1 MLRTVMH
8 RLAPL
13 LGLVLFGL
21 AVWALHHQLKS
32 NSLAD
37 ILGAFETIPAH
48 RIGLAILFTVLGY
61 GILTGY
67 DYLAMQYVHQTI
79 GYGRIAMAAFIGYAF
94 SNSIGHSFLTG
105 GGVRY
110 RLYSQ
115 WGLSGIDVVKV
126 VVVAHVT
133 FYLGMLVLI
142 GLGCVVEPR
151 PIAHEIHL
159 PEAAVMGIGAG
170 MLGVV
175 LAYLVWTT
183 IRKTPVRIRQVEF
196 AIPSLGFSAAQLIV
210 ASLDMALMAGVL
222 WVLLPTP
229 PESHMTFFGFLGL
242 FMVAQVLA
250 VGSQVPG
257 GLGVFEMLML
267 HVMTAPGINNGG
279 VADGESAVS
288 TEPEVLA
295 ALLIYRLVYFIGPLA
310 LGAALLGL
318 HELRMRRKAQ
328 GEPARPRAGGV

>member
-1 MLRTVMH
+1 MFRTVLH
-8 RLAPL
+8 RIAPL
-13 LGLVLFGL
+13 LGVVLFGM
-21 AVWALHHQLKS
+21 AVWALYHQLKS
-32 NSLAD
+32 NSIDD
-37 ILGAFETIPAH
+37 ILGAFRTIPAH
-48 RIGLAILFTVLGY
+48 RIGLAILLTVLGY
-61 GILTGY
+61 AILTAY
-67 DYLAMQYVHQTI
+67 DYLALKYVHHAI
-79 GYGRIAMAAFIGYAF
+79 GYGRIALAAFIGYAF

-151 PIAHEIHL
+151 PIAHEVHL
-159 PEAAVMGIGAG
+159 PEPAVIGLGAG
-170 MLGVV
+170 MLGLVIG
-175 LAYLVWTT
+175 YLVWTT
-183 IRKTPVRIRQVEF
+183 IRKAPVRIRQISFE
-196 AIPSLGFSAAQLIV
+196 IPSLRFSAAQLIV

-222 WVLLPTP
+222 WALLPTA
-229 PESHMTFFGFLGL
+229 PESHMAFFGFLGL
-242 FMVAQVLA
+242 FMVAQVVA

-257 GLGVFEMLML
+257 GLGVFEMIIL
-267 HVMTAPGINNGG
+267 HVMGDQAG
-279 VADGESAVS
+279 
-288 TEPEVLA
+288 EPEVLA

-318 HELRMRRKAQ
+318 HELHVRRQALSHTANNAN
-328 GEPARPRAGGV
+328 P